1 MANKFLKTATALTIM
16 GTSLL
21 GAGAFTA
28 KADNTDSLK
37 FNDVPANHWSTKA
50 IYDLTNRKVVQGY
63 GNNIFGF
70 GDNVTRG
77 QVARMIYM
85 YVKPVDADA
94 SFKNP
99 FTDIK
104 GHMFEKEIRAL
115 AKAGL
120 VSGYGDAKYGP
131 DDVLTREQMA
141 QVLTNAFK
149 FKSTKTTSFTD
160 IDKNSW
166 ALKAISALEENG
178 VTIGTGGKMYSPYAH
193 VTRGQVARMIYMYVK
208 PVDADASFKNP
219 FTDIKGH
226 LFEKE
231 IRALAKAGLVNGFG
245 DGKYGPDD
253 ILTREQ
259 MAQVLKNAFKFKATK
274 TTKFADV
281 DKNSWSYDAI
291 SALEEN
297 GVTIGTGGNM
307 YSPKMFVTR
316 EAYSQFLFNSINAV
330 EKEEKPEVKPDPK
343 PETKPEEKPEV
354 KPDPKPETK
363 PEEKP
368 EVKPDPKPETK
379 PEEKPEVKPDPKPE
393 TNLPSSIDK
402 GLVTEEVTYNP
413 NAMKNPIAQKSI
425 STEAQNLIKSVNA
438 KFGTNLKYADLNGT
452 IRIIDK
458 NMYLPEGTIGAQV
471 YVNATSE
478 NDFKIIFLDNN
489 EATIELAKKWTTM
502 LNSDLVLDKEI
513 QETVDAQEIN
523 NYEKGKYKIRV
534 GHSTADHMMYIQVR
548 V

>member
-1 MANKFLKTATALTIM
+1 MFKLGTIKETMKKLIYLEEQTMTNKFLKTATALTIM

-28 KADNTDSLK
+28 KAADNTDSLK

-85 YVKPVDADA
+85 YVKPA
-94 SFKNP
+94 
-99 FTDIK
+99 
-104 GHMFEKEIRAL
+104 
-115 AKAGL
+115 
-120 VSGYGDAKYGP
+120 
-131 DDVLTREQMA
+131 
-141 QVLTNAFK
+141 
-149 FKSTKTTSFTD
+149 
-160 IDKNSW
+160 
-166 ALKAISALEENG
+166 
-178 VTIGTGGKMYSPYAH
+178 
-193 VTRGQVARMIYMYVK
+193 
-208 PVDADASFKNP
+208 DADASFKNP

-231 IRALAKAGLVNGFG
+231 ILALAKAGLVNGFG

-259 MAQVLKNAFKFKATK
+259 MAQVLTNAFKFKATK

-297 GVTIGTGGNM
+297 GVTIGTGDNM

-316 EAYSQFLFNSINAV
+316 EAYSQFLYNSINAV
-330 EKEEKPEVKPDPK
+330 EKETKPEVKPDPK

-379 PEEKPEVKPDPKPE
+379 PEEKPD
-393 TNLPSSIDK
+393 TNLPSSLDK

-438 KFGTNLKYADLNGT
+438 KYGTNLKYADLNGT

-534 GHSTADHMMYIQVR
+534 GHSTADHMMYVQVR

>member
-50 IYDLTNRKVVQGY
+50 IYNLTNRKVVQGY

-85 YVKPVDADA
+85 YVKPA
-94 SFKNP
+94 
-99 FTDIK
+99 
-104 GHMFEKEIRAL
+104 
-115 AKAGL
+115 
-120 VSGYGDAKYGP
+120 
-131 DDVLTREQMA
+131 
-141 QVLTNAFK
+141 
-149 FKSTKTTSFTD
+149 
-160 IDKNSW
+160 
-166 ALKAISALEENG
+166 
-178 VTIGTGGKMYSPYAH
+178 
-193 VTRGQVARMIYMYVK
+193 
-208 PVDADASFKNP
+208 DADASFKNP

-231 IRALAKAGLVNGFG
+231 ILALAKAGLVNGFG

-259 MAQVLKNAFKFKATK
+259 MAQVLTNAFKFKATK

-281 DKNSWSYDAI
+281 DKNSWSYGAI

-297 GVTIGTGGNM
+297 GVTIGTGDNM

-316 EAYSQFLFNSINAV
+316 EAYSQFLYNSINAV
-330 EKEEKPEVKPDPK
+330 EKETKPEVKPDPKPETKPEVKPDPKPETKPEVKPDPKPETKPEEKPEVKPDPK
-343 PETKPEEKPEV
+343 PEIKPEEKPEV

-379 PEEKPEVKPDPKPE
+379 PEEK
-393 TNLPSSIDK
+393 LPVEIDK
-402 GLVTEEVTYNP
+402 KLVAEDVEYNKV
-413 NAMKNPIAQKSI
+413 AMDNTPIAKNSI
-425 STEAQNLIKSVNA
+425 SPEAQNVLHSVNN
-438 KFGTNLKYADLNGT
+438 KYGTELKYSDLSGT
-452 IRIIDK
+452 ISLVDK
-458 NMYLPEGTIGAQV
+458 NMYLPAGSLKSQF
-471 YVNATSE
+471 YVDAIDE
-478 NDFKIIFLDNN
+478 NNFEIVFLYNN
-489 EATIELAKKWTTM
+489 EATVELAKRWVAL
-502 LNSDLVLDKEI
+502 LNPTLNLDKEI
-513 QETVDAQEIN
+513 QETVDAQVIN
-523 NYEKGKYKIRV
+523 NYVKENHKVRV
-534 GHSTADHMMYIQVR
+534 GHSTADKMMYVQVKKK
-548 V
+548 

>member
-1 MANKFLKTATALTIM
+1 MLKYLDFIFKFDTIKESIKKLIYLEEQTMANKFLKTATALTIM

-37 FNDVPANHWSTKA
+37 FSDVPANHWSTKA

-85 YVKPVDADA
+85 YVKPADADA

-99 FTDIK
+99 FTDIR

-120 VSGYGDAKYGP
+120 VNGYGEGKFGP

-149 FKSTKTTSFTD
+149 FKATKTTSFTD
-160 IDKNSW
+160 VDKNSW

-193 VTRGQVARMIYMYVK
+193 VTR
-208 PVDADASFKNP
+208 
-219 FTDIKGH
+219 
-226 LFEKE
+226 
-231 IRALAKAGLVNGFG
+231 
-245 DGKYGPDD
+245 
-253 ILTREQ
+253 EQ
-259 MAQVLKNAFKFKATK
+259 
-274 TTKFADV
+274 
-281 DKNSWSYDAI
+281 
-291 SALEEN
+291 
-297 GVTIGTGGNM
+297 
-307 YSPKMFVTR
+307 
-316 EAYSQFLFNSINAV
+316 YSQFLYNSINAV
-330 EKEEKPEVKPDPK
+330 EKETKPEVKPDPKSETKPEEKPEVKPDPKPETKLEEKPEVKPDPK

-379 PEEKPEVKPDPKPE
+379 PEEKPD

-425 STEAQNLIKSVNA
+425 STEAQNLIKSVNS
-438 KFGTNLKYADLNGT
+438 KYGTNLKYADINGT
-452 IRIIDK
+452 IRLVDK
-458 NMYLPEGTIGAQV
+458 NMYLPAGTIGAQV
-471 YVNATSE
+471 YIDAVSE

-523 NYEKGKYKIRV
+523 NYEKGNYKVRV

-548 V
+548 L

>member
-1 MANKFLKTATALTIM
+1 MFKFGTIKESMKKLIYLEEQTMANKFLKTATALTIM

-85 YVKPVDADA
+85 YVKPA
-94 SFKNP
+94 
-99 FTDIK
+99 
-104 GHMFEKEIRAL
+104 
-115 AKAGL
+115 
-120 VSGYGDAKYGP
+120 
-131 DDVLTREQMA
+131 
-141 QVLTNAFK
+141 
-149 FKSTKTTSFTD
+149 
-160 IDKNSW
+160 
-166 ALKAISALEENG
+166 
-178 VTIGTGGKMYSPYAH
+178 
-193 VTRGQVARMIYMYVK
+193 
-208 PVDADASFKNP
+208 DADASFKNP

-231 IRALAKAGLVNGFG
+231 ILALAKAGFVNGFG

-259 MAQVLKNAFKFKATK
+259 MAQVLTNAFKFKATK
-274 TTKFADV
+274 TSKFADV
-281 DKNSWSYDAI
+281 DKNSWSYGAI

-316 EAYSQFLFNSINAV
+316 EAYSQFLYNSINAV
-330 EKEEKPEVKPDPK
+330 EKGTKPEVKPDPK
-343 PETKPEEKPEV
+343 P
-354 KPDPKPETK
+354 DLKPETK

-368 EVKPDPKPETK
+368 D
-379 PEEKPEVKPDPKPE
+379 
-393 TNLPSSIDK
+393 TNLPSNIDK
-402 GLVTEEVTYNP
+402 DLVTEEVTYNP

-425 STEAQNLIKSVNA
+425 STEAQNLIKSVNV
-438 KFGTNLKYADLNGT
+438 KYGTNLKYADLNGT

-471 YVNATSE
+471 YVNATNE

>member
-1 MANKFLKTATALTIM
+1 MFKFGTIKESIKKLIYLEEQTMANKFLKTATALTIM

-37 FNDVPANHWSTKA
+37 FSDVPANHWSTKA

-85 YVKPVDADA
+85 YVKPADADA

-99 FTDIK
+99 FTDIR

-120 VSGYGDAKYGP
+120 VNGYGEGKFGP

-149 FKSTKTTSFTD
+149 FKATKTTSFTD

-193 VTRGQVARMIYMYVK
+193 VTR
-208 PVDADASFKNP
+208 
-219 FTDIKGH
+219 
-226 LFEKE
+226 
-231 IRALAKAGLVNGFG
+231 
-245 DGKYGPDD
+245 
-253 ILTREQ
+253 EQ
-259 MAQVLKNAFKFKATK
+259 
-274 TTKFADV
+274 
-281 DKNSWSYDAI
+281 
-291 SALEEN
+291 
-297 GVTIGTGGNM
+297 
-307 YSPKMFVTR
+307 
-316 EAYSQFLFNSINAV
+316 YSQFLYNSINAV
-330 EKEEKPEVKPDPK
+330 EKETKPEVKPDPKPETKPEEKPEVKPDPK

-393 TNLPSSIDK
+393 TKPEEK
-402 GLVTEEVTYNP
+402 PETKPETKPEVPAGLDASLANEKLVYYPE
-413 NAMKNPIAQKSI
+413 ALKNPIVQKQVS
-425 STEAQNLIKSVNA
+425 SEAQSIIKDINS
-438 KFGTNLKYADLNGT
+438 TYSTSLKYKEIGGSIDLL
-452 IRIIDK
+452 DS
-458 NMYLPEGTIGAQV
+458 NMYLPEGSIGAQFSV
-471 YVNATSE
+471 VGSSG
-478 NDFKIIFLDNN
+478 DFKIYFLDNN
-489 EATIELAKKWTTM
+489 KATVELAKQWTTLLSG
-502 LNSDLVLDKEI
+502 LNLDKEI
-513 QETVDAQEIN
+513 QETVDARKIN
-523 NYEKGKYKIRV
+523 NYEKGNYKIRI
-534 GHSTADHMMYIQVR
+534 GQSMADHTMYVD
-548 V
+548 VHSK

>member
-16 GTSLL
+16 GTSLF

-28 KADNTDSLK
+28 KAADNTDSLK

-50 IYDLTNRKVVQGY
+50 IYNLTNRKVVQGY

-85 YVKPVDADA
+85 YVKPA
-94 SFKNP
+94 
-99 FTDIK
+99 
-104 GHMFEKEIRAL
+104 
-115 AKAGL
+115 
-120 VSGYGDAKYGP
+120 
-131 DDVLTREQMA
+131 
-141 QVLTNAFK
+141 
-149 FKSTKTTSFTD
+149 
-160 IDKNSW
+160 
-166 ALKAISALEENG
+166 
-178 VTIGTGGKMYSPYAH
+178 
-193 VTRGQVARMIYMYVK
+193 
-208 PVDADASFKNP
+208 DADASFKNP

-231 IRALAKAGLVNGFG
+231 ILALAKAGLVNGFG

-259 MAQVLKNAFKFKATK
+259 MAQVLTNAFKFKATK
-274 TTKFADV
+274 TSKFADV
-281 DKNSWSYDAI
+281 DKNSWSYGAI

-297 GVTIGTGGNM
+297 GVTIGTGDNM

-316 EAYSQFLFNSINAV
+316 EAYSQFLYNSINAV
-330 EKEEKPEVKPDPK
+330 EKETKPEVKPDPKPETKPEEKPEVKPDPK

-393 TNLPSSIDK
+393 TKPEEKPEVKPDPKPETKPEEKPEVKPDPKPDVQLPAGMDSN
-402 GLVTEEVTYNP
+402 LVTENIEYYPEAVEKMPVVKQQVSN
-413 NAMKNPIAQKSI
+413 
-425 STEAQNLIKSVNA
+425 EAQRIIKEVNGR
-438 KFGTNLKYADLNGT
+438 FGTNLKYSEISNDVSLL
-452 IRIIDK
+452 DK
-458 NMYLPEGTIGAQV
+458 NMYLPAGTIGAQFV
-471 YVNATSE
+471 VQSDNEGNY
-478 NDFKIIFLDNN
+478 KIIFLDNN
-489 EATIELAKKWTTM
+489 KATVSLTKEWTKLLSGLNLDNELQEAIDTQKTK
-502 LNSDLVLDKEI
+502 VF
-513 QETVDAQEIN
+513 
-523 NYEKGKYKIRV
+523 EKDNFKIRIA
-534 GHSTADHMMYIQVR
+534 HSTAEHMMYVE
-548 V
+548 VEKK

>member
-37 FNDVPANHWSTKA
+37 FSDVPANHWSTKA

-85 YVKPVDADA
+85 YVKPADADD

-120 VSGYGDAKYGP
+120 VSGYGEGKYGP

-193 VTRGQVARMIYMYVK
+193 VTR
-208 PVDADASFKNP
+208 
-219 FTDIKGH
+219 
-226 LFEKE
+226 
-231 IRALAKAGLVNGFG
+231 
-245 DGKYGPDD
+245 
-253 ILTREQ
+253 EQ
-259 MAQVLKNAFKFKATK
+259 
-274 TTKFADV
+274 
-281 DKNSWSYDAI
+281 
-291 SALEEN
+291 
-297 GVTIGTGGNM
+297 
-307 YSPKMFVTR
+307 
-316 EAYSQFLFNSINAV
+316 YSQFLYNSINAV
-330 EKEEKPEVKPDPK
+330 EKETKPEVKPDPKPETKPEEKPEKARTKTRSNQPK

-368 EVKPDPKPETK
+368 EK
-379 PEEKPEVKPDPKPE
+379 KPEVPAGLDTSLANEKLVYYPE
-393 TNLPSSIDK
+393 AL
-402 GLVTEEVTYNP
+402 
-413 NAMKNPIAQKSI
+413 KNPIVQKQVS
-425 STEAQNLIKSVNA
+425 SEAQSIIKDINSTYN
-438 KFGTNLKYADLNGT
+438 TSLKYKEIGGSIDLL
-452 IRIIDK
+452 DS
-458 NMYLPEGTIGAQV
+458 NMYLPEGSIGAQFSV
-471 YVNATSE
+471 VGSSG
-478 NDFKIIFLDNN
+478 DFKIYFLDNN
-489 EATIELAKKWTTM
+489 KATVELAKQWTTLLSG
-502 LNSDLVLDKEI
+502 LNLDKEI
-513 QETVDAQEIN
+513 QETVDARKIN
-523 NYEKGKYKIRV
+523 NYEKGNYKIRI
-534 GHSTADHMMYIQVR
+534 GQSMADHTMYVD
-548 V
+548 VHSK

>member
-1 MANKFLKTATALTIM
+1 MLKYLDFIFKFGTIKESMKKLIYLEEQTMANKFLKTATALTIM

-37 FNDVPANHWSTKA
+37 FSDVPANHWSTKA

-85 YVKPVDADA
+85 YVKPADADD

-120 VSGYGDAKYGP
+120 VSGYGEGKYGP

-193 VTRGQVARMIYMYVK
+193 VTR
-208 PVDADASFKNP
+208 
-219 FTDIKGH
+219 
-226 LFEKE
+226 
-231 IRALAKAGLVNGFG
+231 
-245 DGKYGPDD
+245 
-253 ILTREQ
+253 EQ
-259 MAQVLKNAFKFKATK
+259 
-274 TTKFADV
+274 
-281 DKNSWSYDAI
+281 
-291 SALEEN
+291 
-297 GVTIGTGGNM
+297 
-307 YSPKMFVTR
+307 
-316 EAYSQFLFNSINAV
+316 YSQFLYNSINAV
-330 EKEEKPEVKPDPK
+330 EKETKPEVKPDPK

-368 EVKPDPKPETK
+368 ETK
-379 PEEKPEVKPDPKPE
+379 PEVPAGLDTSLANEKLVYYPEA
-393 TNLPSSIDK
+393 L
-402 GLVTEEVTYNP
+402 
-413 NAMKNPIAQKSI
+413 KNPIVQKQVS
-425 STEAQNLIKSVNA
+425 SEAQSIIKDINSTYN
-438 KFGTNLKYADLNGT
+438 TSLKYKEIGGSIDLL
-452 IRIIDK
+452 DS
-458 NMYLPEGTIGAQV
+458 NMYLPEGSIGAQFSV
-471 YVNATSE
+471 VGSSG
-478 NDFKIIFLDNN
+478 DFKIYFLDNN
-489 EATIELAKKWTTM
+489 KATVELAKQWTTLLSG
-502 LNSDLVLDKEI
+502 LNLDKEI
-513 QETVDAQEIN
+513 QETVDARKIN
-523 NYEKGKYKIRV
+523 NYEKGNYKIRI
-534 GHSTADHMMYIQVR
+534 GQSMADHTMYVD
-548 V
+548 VHSK

>member
-1 MANKFLKTATALTIM
+1 MKKLIYLEEQTMANKFLKTATALTIM

-28 KADNTDSLK
+28 KAADNTDSLK

-85 YVKPVDADA
+85 YVKPA
-94 SFKNP
+94 
-99 FTDIK
+99 
-104 GHMFEKEIRAL
+104 
-115 AKAGL
+115 
-120 VSGYGDAKYGP
+120 
-131 DDVLTREQMA
+131 
-141 QVLTNAFK
+141 
-149 FKSTKTTSFTD
+149 
-160 IDKNSW
+160 
-166 ALKAISALEENG
+166 
-178 VTIGTGGKMYSPYAH
+178 
-193 VTRGQVARMIYMYVK
+193 
-208 PVDADASFKNP
+208 DADASFKNP

-231 IRALAKAGLVNGFG
+231 ILALAKAGLVNGFG

-259 MAQVLKNAFKFKATK
+259 MAQVLTNAFKFKATK

-281 DKNSWSYDAI
+281 DKNSWSYGAI

-297 GVTIGTGGNM
+297 GVTIGTGDNM

-316 EAYSQFLFNSINAV
+316 EAYSQFLYNSINAV
-330 EKEEKPEVKPDPK
+330 EKE
-343 PETKPEEKPEV
+343 TKPEV

-393 TNLPSSIDK
+393 TNIPEGLDK
-402 GLVTEEVTYNP
+402 NLVSDKLEIYP
-413 NAMKNPIAQKSI
+413 DWLKDPMIAKQVSP
-425 STEAQNLIKSVNA
+425 EAQEILKGINSKY
-438 KFGTNLKYADLNGT
+438 KTNLKYNEIGGDVAFVDE
-452 IRIIDK
+452 
-458 NMYLPEGTIGAQV
+458 NMFLPSGSIGAQFV
-471 YVNATSE
+471 VSPYSTGT
-478 NDFKIIFLDNN
+478 KLLFLDNN
-489 EATIELAKKWTTM
+489 DATVEMTKQWATFLSGLNLDTEIKETIDAQTTKIYYKGNYKVRIGLSTAIHTMYIELEPTK
-502 LNSDLVLDKEI
+502 
-513 QETVDAQEIN
+513 
-523 NYEKGKYKIRV
+523 
-534 GHSTADHMMYIQVR
+534 
-548 V
+548 

>member
-1 MANKFLKTATALTIM
+1 MFKFGTIKESIKKLIYLEEQTMANKFLKTATALTIM

-37 FNDVPANHWSTKA
+37 FSDVPANHWSTKA

-85 YVKPVDADA
+85 YVKPADADA

-99 FTDIK
+99 FTDIR
-104 GHMFEKEIRAL
+104 GHLFEKEIRAL

-120 VSGYGDAKYGP
+120 VNGYGEGKFGP

-149 FKSTKTTSFTD
+149 FKATKTTSFTD

-193 VTRGQVARMIYMYVK
+193 VTR
-208 PVDADASFKNP
+208 
-219 FTDIKGH
+219 
-226 LFEKE
+226 
-231 IRALAKAGLVNGFG
+231 
-245 DGKYGPDD
+245 
-253 ILTREQ
+253 EQ
-259 MAQVLKNAFKFKATK
+259 
-274 TTKFADV
+274 
-281 DKNSWSYDAI
+281 
-291 SALEEN
+291 
-297 GVTIGTGGNM
+297 
-307 YSPKMFVTR
+307 
-316 EAYSQFLFNSINAV
+316 YSQFLYNSINAV
-330 EKEEKPEVKPDPK
+330 EKETKPEVKPDPKPETKPETKPEEKPEVKPDPK

-379 PEEKPEVKPDPKPE
+379 PEEKPETKPE
-393 TNLPSSIDK
+393 TKPEVPA
-402 GLVTEEVTYNP
+402 GLDASLANEKLVYYPE
-413 NAMKNPIAQKSI
+413 ALKNPIVQKQVS
-425 STEAQNLIKSVNA
+425 SEAQSIIKDINS
-438 KFGTNLKYADLNGT
+438 TYSTSLKYKEIGGSIDLL
-452 IRIIDK
+452 DS
-458 NMYLPEGTIGAQV
+458 NMYLPEGSIGAQFSV
-471 YVNATSE
+471 VGSSG
-478 NDFKIIFLDNN
+478 DFKIYFLDNN
-489 EATIELAKKWTTM
+489 KATVELAKQWTTLLSG
-502 LNSDLVLDKEI
+502 LNLDKEI
-513 QETVDAQEIN
+513 QETVDARKIN
-523 NYEKGKYKIRV
+523 NYEKGNYKIRI
-534 GHSTADHMMYIQVR
+534 GQSMADHTMYVD
-548 V
+548 VHSK

>member
-21 GAGAFTA
+21 GVGAFTA

-85 YVKPVDADA
+85 YVKPA
-94 SFKNP
+94 
-99 FTDIK
+99 
-104 GHMFEKEIRAL
+104 
-115 AKAGL
+115 
-120 VSGYGDAKYGP
+120 
-131 DDVLTREQMA
+131 
-141 QVLTNAFK
+141 
-149 FKSTKTTSFTD
+149 
-160 IDKNSW
+160 
-166 ALKAISALEENG
+166 
-178 VTIGTGGKMYSPYAH
+178 
-193 VTRGQVARMIYMYVK
+193 
-208 PVDADASFKNP
+208 DADASFKNP

-379 PEEKPEVKPDPKPE
+379 PEEKPE

>member
-1 MANKFLKTATALTIM
+1 MFKFGTIKESMKKLIYLEEQTMANKFLKTATALTIM

-37 FNDVPANHWSTKA
+37 FSDVPANHWSTKA

-63 GNNIFGF
+63 GNKIFGF

-85 YVKPVDADA
+85 YVKPA
-94 SFKNP
+94 
-99 FTDIK
+99 
-104 GHMFEKEIRAL
+104 
-115 AKAGL
+115 
-120 VSGYGDAKYGP
+120 
-131 DDVLTREQMA
+131 
-141 QVLTNAFK
+141 
-149 FKSTKTTSFTD
+149 
-160 IDKNSW
+160 
-166 ALKAISALEENG
+166 
-178 VTIGTGGKMYSPYAH
+178 
-193 VTRGQVARMIYMYVK
+193 
-208 PVDADASFKNP
+208 DADASFKNP

-231 IRALAKAGLVNGFG
+231 ILALAKAGLVNGFG

-259 MAQVLKNAFKFKATK
+259 MAQVLTNAFKFKATK

-281 DKNSWSYDAI
+281 DKNSWSYGAI

-297 GVTIGTGGNM
+297 GVTIGTGDNM

-316 EAYSQFLFNSINAV
+316 EAYSQFLYNSINAV
-330 EKEEKPEVKPDPK
+330 EKETKPEVKPDPK

-379 PEEKPEVKPDPKPE
+379 PEEKPEVKPDQPKVPE
-393 TNLPSSIDK
+393 GLDANIVSDDFEYFPESLENPAVKKQISS
-402 GLVTEEVTYNP
+402 
-413 NAMKNPIAQKSI
+413 
-425 STEAQNLIKSVNA
+425 EAQNILKGINNKYH
-438 KFGTNLKYADLNGT
+438 TNLKYDNLLGGVYVL
-452 IRIIDK
+452 DK
-458 NMYLPEGTIGAQV
+458 NMYLPEGTIGAQFV
-471 YVNATSE
+471 VLGNA
-478 NDFKIIFLDNN
+478 NDFKILFLDNN
-489 EATIELAKKWTTM
+489 EATVELTKKWVTFM
-502 LNSDLVLDKEI
+502 NGLNLDKEI
-513 QETVDAQEIN
+513 QETVEAKTIN
-523 NYEKGKYKIRV
+523 TYEKGNYKIRI
-534 GHSTADHMMYIQVR
+534 GQSTAEHTMYVE
-548 V
+548 VEPK

>member
-1 MANKFLKTATALTIM
+1 MLKYLDFIFKFDTIKESIKKLIYLEEQTMANKFLKTATALTIM

-104 GHMFEKEIRAL
+104 GHLFEKEIRAL

-120 VSGYGDAKYGP
+120 VNGFGDGKYGP
-131 DDVLTREQMA
+131 DDILTREQMA

-149 FKSTKTTSFTD
+149 FKATKTTSFTD

-193 VTRGQVARMIYMYVK
+193 VTR
-208 PVDADASFKNP
+208 
-219 FTDIKGH
+219 
-226 LFEKE
+226 
-231 IRALAKAGLVNGFG
+231 
-245 DGKYGPDD
+245 
-253 ILTREQ
+253 EQ
-259 MAQVLKNAFKFKATK
+259 
-274 TTKFADV
+274 
-281 DKNSWSYDAI
+281 
-291 SALEEN
+291 
-297 GVTIGTGGNM
+297 
-307 YSPKMFVTR
+307 
-316 EAYSQFLFNSINAV
+316 YSQFLYNSINAV
-330 EKEEKPEVKPDPK
+330 EKETKPEVKPDPKPETKPETKPEEKPEVKPEVKPDPK

-379 PEEKPEVKPDPKPE
+379 PEEKPETKPE
-393 TNLPSSIDK
+393 TKPEVPA
-402 GLVTEEVTYNP
+402 GLDASLANEKLVYYPE
-413 NAMKNPIAQKSI
+413 ALKNPIVQKQVS
-425 STEAQNLIKSVNA
+425 SEAQSIIKDINS
-438 KFGTNLKYADLNGT
+438 TYSTSLKYKEIGGSIDLL
-452 IRIIDK
+452 DS
-458 NMYLPEGTIGAQV
+458 NMYLPEGSIGAQFSV
-471 YVNATSE
+471 VGSSG
-478 NDFKIIFLDNN
+478 DFKIYFLDNN
-489 EATIELAKKWTTM
+489 KATVELAKQWTTLLSG
-502 LNSDLVLDKEI
+502 LNLDKEI
-513 QETVDAQEIN
+513 QETVDARKIN
-523 NYEKGKYKIRV
+523 NYEKGNYKIRI
-534 GHSTADHMMYIQVR
+534 GQSMADHTMYVD
-548 V
+548 VHSK

>member
-1 MANKFLKTATALTIM
+1 MLKHLDFMLELGTIKESIKKLIYLEEQTMANKFLKTATALTIM

-77 QVARMIYM
+77 QVARMIYA
-85 YVKPVDADA
+85 YVKPADADA

-104 GHMFEKEIRAL
+104 GHMFEREILAL

-120 VSGYGDAKYGP
+120 VSGYGEGKYGP

-149 FKSTKTTSFTD
+149 FKATKTTSFTD

-193 VTRGQVARMIYMYVK
+193 VTR
-208 PVDADASFKNP
+208 
-219 FTDIKGH
+219 
-226 LFEKE
+226 
-231 IRALAKAGLVNGFG
+231 
-245 DGKYGPDD
+245 
-253 ILTREQ
+253 EQ
-259 MAQVLKNAFKFKATK
+259 
-274 TTKFADV
+274 
-281 DKNSWSYDAI
+281 
-291 SALEEN
+291 
-297 GVTIGTGGNM
+297 
-307 YSPKMFVTR
+307 
-316 EAYSQFLFNSINAV
+316 YSQFLYNSINV
-330 EKEEKPEVKPDPK
+330 IEKETKPEVKPDPKPETKPEEKPEVKPDPK

-393 TNLPSSIDK
+393 TKPEEKPEEKPEVKPDPKPETKPEVELPKGVEIDK
-402 GLVTEEVTYNP
+402 
-413 NAMKNPIAQKSI
+413 KFI
-425 STEAQNLIKSVNA
+425 SDNVVVNQTAFENTASSKTSVSKEGQNLVESINEKYNL
-438 KFGTNLKYADLNGT
+438 NLKYGEIGGVVTLV
-452 IRIIDK
+452 DK
-458 NMYLPEGTIGAQV
+458 ENIYLPAGTFKSQLHVSGQNKDDFEINFL
-471 YVNATSE
+471 YT
-478 NDFKIIFLDNN
+478 NDAIVELTKQWVTLLNN
-489 EATIELAKKWTTM
+489 E
-502 LNSDLVLDKEI
+502 LNLDKEI
-513 QETVDAQEIN
+513 EETIETLKTS
-523 NYEKGKYKIRV
+523 NYEKGNYKIRI
-534 GHSTADHMMYIQVR
+534 GHSTADQMMYIQVQTK
-548 V
+548 

>member
-28 KADNTDSLK
+28 KAADNTDSLK

-50 IYDLTNRKVVQGY
+50 IYDLTSRNIVQGY

-85 YVKPVDADA
+85 YVKPADADA

-99 FTDIK
+99 FTDIR

-120 VSGYGDAKYGP
+120 VSGYGEGKFGP

-193 VTRGQVARMIYMYVK
+193 VTR
-208 PVDADASFKNP
+208 
-219 FTDIKGH
+219 
-226 LFEKE
+226 
-231 IRALAKAGLVNGFG
+231 
-245 DGKYGPDD
+245 
-253 ILTREQ
+253 EQ
-259 MAQVLKNAFKFKATK
+259 
-274 TTKFADV
+274 
-281 DKNSWSYDAI
+281 
-291 SALEEN
+291 
-297 GVTIGTGGNM
+297 
-307 YSPKMFVTR
+307 
-316 EAYSQFLFNSINAV
+316 YSQFLYNSINTV
-330 EKEEKPEVKPDPK
+330 EKETKPEVKPDPKPETKPEEKPEVKPDPK

-393 TNLPSSIDK
+393 TKPEEKPEVKPDPKPEEKPDPKPETKPDTNLPSSIDK

-438 KFGTNLKYADLNGT
+438 KYGTNLKYADLNGT

-523 NYEKGKYKIRV
+523 NYEKGNYKIRV

>member
-21 GAGAFTA
+21 GTGAFTA
-28 KADNTDSLK
+28 KAADNTDSLK

-50 IYDLTNRKVVQGY
+50 IYDLANRKVVAGY
-63 GNNIFGF
+63 GNGQFGF

-77 QVARMIYM
+77 QVARMIYA
-85 YVKPVDADA
+85 YVKPADADA

-104 GHMFEKEIRAL
+104 GHMFEKEILAL

-120 VSGYGDAKYGP
+120 VSGYG
-131 DDVLTREQMA
+131 E
-141 QVLTNAFK
+141 
-149 FKSTKTTSFTD
+149 
-160 IDKNSW
+160 
-166 ALKAISALEENG
+166 
-178 VTIGTGGKMYSPYAH
+178 
-193 VTRGQVARMIYMYVK
+193 
-208 PVDADASFKNP
+208 
-219 FTDIKGH
+219 
-226 LFEKE
+226 
-231 IRALAKAGLVNGFG
+231 
-245 DGKYGPDD
+245 GKYGPDD

-259 MAQVLKNAFKFKATK
+259 MAQVLTNAFKFKATTK
-274 TTKFADV
+274 TSFTDV
-281 DKNSWSYDAI
+281 DKNSWAYNAI
-291 SALEEN
+291 NAIEEN
-297 GVTIGTGGNM
+297 GVTAGTGSNK
-307 YSPKMFVTR
+307 YSPQMHVTR
-316 EAYSQFLFNSINAV
+316 EQYSQFLYNSINV
-330 EKEEKPEVKPDPK
+330 IEKETKPETKPEEKPEVKPDPK

-393 TNLPSSIDK
+393 TKPEEKPDPKPETKPEEKPEVKPDTKPDPKPETKPETNLPTNLDK
-402 GLVTEEVTYNP
+402 SLTTEDVNYNP
-413 NAMKNPIAQKSI
+413 IAMNNLIAQKSI
-425 STEAQNLIKSVNA
+425 SKEAQNLIKSVNS
-438 KFGTNLKYADLNGT
+438 KYGTNLKYADLDGT
-452 IRIIDK
+452 IRLIDK
-458 NMYLPEGTIGAQV
+458 NMYLPAGTIGAQI
-471 YVNATSE
+471 YIDAINE

-489 EATIELAKKWTTM
+489 EATIELVKKWTTL

-513 QETVDAQEIN
+513 QETVDAQAIN
-523 NYEKGKYKIRV
+523 NYEQGKYKIRV

>member
-50 IYDLTNRKVVQGY
+50 IYDLTNRKIVQGY

-149 FKSTKTTSFTD
+149 FKATKTTSFTD
-160 IDKNSW
+160 VDKNSW

-193 VTRGQVARMIYMYVK
+193 VTR
-208 PVDADASFKNP
+208 
-219 FTDIKGH
+219 
-226 LFEKE
+226 
-231 IRALAKAGLVNGFG
+231 
-245 DGKYGPDD
+245 
-253 ILTREQ
+253 EQ
-259 MAQVLKNAFKFKATK
+259 
-274 TTKFADV
+274 
-281 DKNSWSYDAI
+281 
-291 SALEEN
+291 
-297 GVTIGTGGNM
+297 
-307 YSPKMFVTR
+307 
-316 EAYSQFLFNSINAV
+316 YSQFLYNSINAV
-330 EKEEKPEVKPDPK
+330 EKETKPEVKPDPK

-379 PEEKPEVKPDPKPE
+379 PETKPEEKPE
-393 TNLPSSIDK
+393 TNLPTSLDK
-402 GLVTEEVTYNP
+402 VLTTEDVIY
-413 NAMKNPIAQKSI
+413 NPIAMDNPISQKSI
-425 STEAQNLIKSVNA
+425 STEAQNIIKSVNS

-452 IRIIDK
+452 IRILDK
-458 NMYLPEGTIGAQV
+458 NMYLPAGTIGAQV
-471 YVNATSE
+471 YIDAVSE

-523 NYEKGKYKIRV
+523 NYEKGNYKVRV

>member
-1 MANKFLKTATALTIM
+1 MFKFGTIKESMKKLIYLEEQTMANKFLKTATVLTIM

-28 KADNTDSLK
+28 KAADNTDSLK

-85 YVKPVDADA
+85 YVKPA
-94 SFKNP
+94 
-99 FTDIK
+99 
-104 GHMFEKEIRAL
+104 
-115 AKAGL
+115 
-120 VSGYGDAKYGP
+120 
-131 DDVLTREQMA
+131 
-141 QVLTNAFK
+141 
-149 FKSTKTTSFTD
+149 
-160 IDKNSW
+160 
-166 ALKAISALEENG
+166 
-178 VTIGTGGKMYSPYAH
+178 
-193 VTRGQVARMIYMYVK
+193 
-208 PVDADASFKNP
+208 DADASFKNP

-231 IRALAKAGLVNGFG
+231 ILALAKAGLVNGFG

-259 MAQVLKNAFKFKATK
+259 MAQVLTNAFKFKATK

-281 DKNSWSYDAI
+281 DKNSWSYGAI

-297 GVTIGTGGNM
+297 GVTIGTGDNM

-316 EAYSQFLFNSINAV
+316 EAYSQFLYNSINAV
-330 EKEEKPEVKPDPK
+330 EKETKPEVKPDPK

-368 EVKPDPKPETK
+368 EVKPDPKPEVPAGLDESLVQPDFDFHPSALENPT
-379 PEEKPEVKPDPKPE
+379 VKKQLAP
-393 TNLPSSIDK
+393 
-402 GLVTEEVTYNP
+402 
-413 NAMKNPIAQKSI
+413 
-425 STEAQNLIKSVNA
+425 EAQNILKEINSKYN
-438 KFGTNLKYADLNGT
+438 TNLKYANLNGAVT
-452 IRIIDK
+452 ILDK
-458 NMYLPEGTIGAQV
+458 GMYYPEGSYAGGQFVVEGEGDTFNI
-471 YVNATSE
+471 T
-478 NDFKIIFLDNN
+478 FLDNN
-489 EATIELAKKWTTM
+489 SATVELTKKWVAYLTGLD
-502 LNSDLVLDKEI
+502 LNQEI
-513 QETVDAQEIN
+513 QNAVDSKSITNHQ
-523 NYEKGKYKIRV
+523 KGDYKIRL
-534 GHSTADHMMYIQVR
+534 GKTMIRDTMSILIEPK
-548 V
+548 